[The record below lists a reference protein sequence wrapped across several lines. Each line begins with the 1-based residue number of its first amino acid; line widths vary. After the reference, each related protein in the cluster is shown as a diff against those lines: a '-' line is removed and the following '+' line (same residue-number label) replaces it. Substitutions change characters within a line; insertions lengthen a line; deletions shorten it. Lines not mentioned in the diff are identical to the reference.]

1 MLARLF
7 RMRFQWTLL
16 RLGVCSARV
25 KKKKPAERANSE
37 SIQTVDVS
45 RETLER
51 IARAKLKNTVQQK
64 LSYNLQGKLSFSE
77 RVGQHISA
85 KA

>member
-25 KKKKPAERANSE
+25 RKKPVERANSE